1 MNAPAPLIAL
11 YHRAVTFG
19 GSFNSVVDVLS
30 RVDRTR
36 FAPVA
41 AVPGPGNCSDEFR
54 VDGTARGICLG
65 VSRFA
70 NRGLCAVHGVVCVA
84 PQAPRHQARVRV

>member
-1 MNAPAPLIAL
+1 VNAPAPLIAL

-41 AVPGPGNCSDEFR
+41 AVPGPGSAS
-54 VDGTARGICLG
+54 ARA
-65 VSRFA
+65 VSAKDMAGR
-70 NRGLCAVHGVVCVA
+70 R
-84 PQAPRHQARVRV
+84 AR